1 MSATDRDSDVDADAD
16 AETEVEGESPA
27 GDSEP
32 PEDGPNQGSE
42 AGSERGLEPESK
54 PKPKPKPEPDPNLEH
69 ETERNVDAEAPPDP
83 ETAVGD
89 LPPSAKLVYKV
100 LEYEGSLTQ
109 EEIAGE
115 SRLCSRTVRY
125 ALDKLEGN
133 ELVVSRVCLED
144 ARQSKYWIPE

>member
-1 MSATDRDSDVDADAD
+1 MSATDRDSESDVDE
-16 AETEVEGESPA
+16 AESGT
-27 GDSEP
+27 
-32 PEDGPNQGSE
+32 
-42 AGSERGLEPESK
+42 RT
-54 PKPKPKPEPDPNLEH
+54 EPDPDLEH
-69 ETERNVDAEAPPDP
+69 EPDLDPNPNAEA
-83 ETAVGD
+83 AVTD

-125 ALDKLEGN
+125 ALDKLEGQ
-133 ELVVSRVCLED
+133 ELVASRVCLED